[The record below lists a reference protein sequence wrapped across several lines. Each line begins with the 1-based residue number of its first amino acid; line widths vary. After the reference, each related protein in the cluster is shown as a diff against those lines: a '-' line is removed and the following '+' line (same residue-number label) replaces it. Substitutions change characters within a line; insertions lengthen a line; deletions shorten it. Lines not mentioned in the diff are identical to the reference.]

1 MIVVIDRY
9 DRLTVEIDVKLGD
22 TALHRVILLALPQL
36 LSQFFLRL
44 CGQVNSVGLL
54 NRHCCLLTVYYFKA
68 QLRAHIGVE
77 NVHVFF
83 HGASQDEIVRDF
95 WVGTTGTVKLTGF
108 TPLGVVFWGLGG
120 LC

>member
-9 DRLTVEIDVKLGD
+9 DRLTVEIDIKLRD
-22 TALHRVILLALPQL
+22 TTLHSVILLALPQL
-36 LSQFFLRL
+36 LSQLFLRL
-44 CGQVNSVGLL
+44 RGQVNSVGLL
-54 NRHCCLLTVYYFKA
+54 NRHCCLLTVYDFKA
-68 QLRAHIGVE
+68 QLGTHIGVE

-83 HGASQDEIVRDF
+83 HGASKDEIVRDF
-95 WVGTTGTVKLTGF
+95 WVGATGTVKLTGF